1 MPAYRPYCREC
12 GARRTSRVHALGLCV
27 DCATAPTGP
36 PASDPGRRATEL
48 RDLLASARR
57 PNDSTPPDRATS

>member
-1 MPAYRPYCREC
+1 MPDHHPYCREC

-27 DCATAPTGP
+27 ACATAPTGP

-57 PNDSTPPDRATS
+57 PDHTPPGRAAS